1 MRHVVGALG
10 AEPLGGQLVARP
22 ERSVEEHAVGV
33 VYGLAHDGREAARR
47 RKVGE
52 APARGR
58 LAYPEADI
66 VFRVACALAFEMDG
80 KLARNGHR
88 LDPEPAAL
96 SVDARELALGSEGE
110 GAPRDL
116 AGESLERPVED
127 IAVRESAAHALGGV
141 HHERVGF
148 AERQEAQGVVE
159 IAVGED
165 DGLDGRVSRRLG
177 MQAGKALDLL
187 PDLRRRV
194 QEEPAACRPS

>member
-1 MRHVVGALG
+1 MGSLPGTGTASIQS
-10 AEPLGGQLVARP
+10 PLP
-22 ERSVEEHAVGV
+22 FPST
-33 VYGLAHDGREAARR
+33 
-47 RKVGE
+47 
-52 APARGR
+52 
-58 LAYPEADI
+58 
-66 VFRVACALAFEMDG
+66 
-80 KLARNGHR
+80 
-88 LDPEPAAL
+88 
-96 SVDARELALGSEGE
+96 ARELVLGSEGE

-165 DGLDGRVSRRLG
+165 DGLDGRVPRRLG

-187 PDLRRRV
+187 PDLRARCSGGTSRV
-194 QEEPAACRPS
+194 RPS

>member
-1 MRHVVGALG
+1 MRREARRTAQRGQLPRPAHGQMRHVVGALR

-33 VYGLAHDGREAARR
+33 VDGLADDGREAARG

-58 LAYPEADI
+58 LAYPEPILSSGSPAPRSRDEWEAYPG
-66 VFRVACALAFEMDG
+66 R
-80 KLARNGHR
+80 HR

-110 GAPRDL
+110 RAPRDL

-127 IAVRESAAHALGGV
+127 IAVRESVAHALGGV

-148 AERQEAQGVVE
+148 AKRQEAKV
-159 IAVGED
+159 
-165 DGLDGRVSRRLG
+165 
-177 MQAGKALDLL
+177 
-187 PDLRRRV
+187 
-194 QEEPAACRPS
+194 